1 MAEPAPKP
9 RATDRCG
16 TGWHGGDI
24 QAKLW
29 SMALFLRFRPLALP
43 LFLVAAALP
52 ALGQSSA
59 PAPTAAPAPVAVDKT
74 PWLYKGSDIEHDPE
88 WRFGTLPNG
97 LRYAVRKNG
106 VPPGQVSVRLHMAVG
121 SLMEEESEKGFAH
134 LLEHLSFR
142 GSSKVPDG
150 ESKRV
155 WQRLGVT
162 FGSDS
167 NASTTPVSTTYKLDL
182 PNATEASLDQSMMI
196 LADMMAAPN
205 ITPQMLTLERPVVLA
220 EQRESL
226 GPGERFQD
234 LRRRLLFAGQRFADR
249 PVIGTVETLTGA
261 TADSVRAFHQRWY
274 RPERATLVIV
284 GDLDPALFEAQ
295 IAKHFAGWKG
305 TGPNPATPDF
315 GKPSADHP
323 KSAALVEPS
332 LPPVVS
338 LAVLR
343 PWTVFEDT
351 VKFNQE
357 RWVDIVAVLT
367 LNRRLERRARSGSSY
382 IGAGAELSDE
392 VRSLNATVIDVVPV
406 GEDWETALKE
416 VRAVVADALATAPTQ
431 AEIDR
436 EVAQIASSMRNGVDT
451 AQVTAGSV
459 RADTLIAAVD
469 INEVTTSERASLGI
483 FQGAIDQKMFT
494 PERVL
499 AATRRVLQGVATRAV
514 ITTRTPDANVQAKLA
529 AALEADVSGLA
540 GTRAALRNVS
550 FASLPKLGTPG
561 KVAMRAVA
569 VPDPKVE
576 QVRYSNG
583 VTGLFFQNPGEVG
596 RIFVSVRFGR
606 GMQALPSNRTTP
618 AWAANFALLEG
629 GIGKLGQ
636 EEIDQITGG
645 RRIAMDFGIGDDAFV
660 ITGQTSPADLADQLK
675 LIATKL
681 EVPGWDPKPIA
692 RARAI
697 AISSYAARNAS
708 PDAVIGNMLEHMLHA
723 GDPRW
728 GMPELAQIEKL
739 NAKDFRAFWEPLL
752 ASGPIEVRVFG
763 DIDVEKAIEA
773 VRQSF
778 GAMKPRR
785 ASAIV
790 SAAVRF
796 PAHVESPVVLRHTG
810 EPDQAAA
817 VIAWQAGGGAANI
830 TDGRKLEILAAVMRD
845 RILDRIRSTE
855 GVSYS
860 PTVISQWPVGQPGG
874 GRVIALTMLPPDK
887 TDLFL
892 QVAREIAADLI
903 AKPIELDELRRAL
916 VPTAQLV
923 SRRSSG
929 SPFWMQQTEG
939 GTLDPRR
946 LAAVQTLG
954 PDYGRTGPD
963 ELQALAIKYL
973 AREKDWAMVVLP
985 EEKAAAPAAAAASR

>member
-1 MAEPAPKP
+1 
-9 RATDRCG
+9 
-16 TGWHGGDI
+16 
-24 QAKLW
+24 
-29 SMALFLRFRPLALP
+29 MALFLRLRPLALP
-43 LFLVAAALP
+43 LLLAAAALP

-59 PAPTAAPAPVAVDKT
+59 PQTPATTPPVQVDRT
-74 PWLYKGSDIEHDPE
+74 PWLYKGSDITHDPE

-121 SLMEEESEKGFAH
+121 SLMEQDSEKGFAH

-205 ITPQMLTLERPVVLA
+205 ITTQSLTLERPVVLA

-226 GPGERFQD
+226 GPRDRFQD
-234 LRRRLLFAGQRFADR
+234 IRRRLLFAGQRFADR
-249 PVIGTVETLTGA
+249 PVIGTVETLTGS
-261 TADSVRAFHQRWY
+261 TAESVRAFHQRWY
-274 RPERATLVIV
+274 RPERTTLVIV

-295 IAKHFAGWKG
+295 IVKHFAGWKG
-305 TGPNPATPDF
+305 VGPNPVTPDF

-323 KSAALVEPS
+323 TSAALVEPT
-332 LPPVVS
+332 LPPIVTWSVV
-338 LAVLR
+338 R

-357 RWVDIVAVLT
+357 RWVDLIAIRII
-367 LNRRLERRARSGSSY
+367 NRRLERRARSGSSY

-392 VRSLNATVIDVVPV
+392 IRSMNVTSIEVLPIGD
-406 GEDWETALKE
+406 DWETALKE
-416 VRAVVADALATAPTQ
+416 VRGVVADALTTAPTQ

-436 EVAQIASSMRNGVDT
+436 EVNEIASELRNAVDT
-451 AQVTAGSV
+451 ARVTAGSQ
-459 RADTLIAAVD
+459 RADILVAAVD
-469 INEVTTSERASLGI
+469 INEVTTSEQASLGI

-499 AATRRVLQGVATRAV
+499 ASTRRVLQGVATRALV
-514 ITTRTPDANVQAKLA
+514 NTRTPDANIQAKLA
-529 AALEADVSGLA
+529 AALTADVSGLA

-561 KVAMRAVA
+561 KVAMRSVAVA
-569 VPDPKVE
+569 DPKIE
-576 QVRYSNG
+576 QVRYANG

-596 RIFVSVRFGR
+596 RIYVSVRFGR
-606 GMQALPSNRTTP
+606 GMQALPSDRSTP
-618 AWAANFALLEG
+618 AWAANLALLES

-636 EEIDQITGG
+636 EELDQLTGD
-645 RRIAMDFGIGDDAFV
+645 RRITMDFGVGDDAFV
-660 ITGQTSPADLADQLK
+660 IAGQTSPADLVDQLR
-675 LIATKL
+675 LIAAKL
-681 EVPGWDPKPIA
+681 ETPGWDAKPIA
-692 RARAI
+692 RARALAI
-697 AISSYAARNAS
+697 AGYAARNAS
-708 PDAVIGNMLEHMLHA
+708 PDAVIGNSLEKLLRA
-723 GDPRW
+723 DDPRW
-728 GMPELAQIEKL
+728 GMPDMAEIEKL

-752 ASGPIEVRVFG
+752 ASGPIEVQVFG
-763 DIDVEKAIEA
+763 DIDVDKAIEA
-773 VRQSF
+773 VRTTF

-785 ASAIV
+785 ASRIL
-790 SAAVRF
+790 SAGVRF

-830 TDGRKLEILAAVMRD
+830 SEGRKLEILAAVMRD

-860 PTVISQWPVGQPGG
+860 PTVLSQWPVGQPGG
-874 GRVIALTMLPPDK
+874 GRVIALTLLPPDK

-892 QVAREIAADLI
+892 KVAREIAADLVE
-903 AKPIELDELRRAL
+903 KPIELDELRRAL
-916 VPTAQLV
+916 VPTAQMIA
-923 SRRSSG
+923 RRSSG
-929 SPFWMQQTEG
+929 NPFWMQQTEG
-939 GTLDPRR
+939 GTTDPRR
-946 LAAVQTLG
+946 LAAVNTLG
-954 PDYGRTGPD
+954 PDYGRTGPE

-973 AREKDWAMVVLP
+973 ARDKDWSMVVLP
-985 EEKAAAPAAAAASR
+985 EAKAATPAAGGR

>member
-1 MAEPAPKP
+1 
-9 RATDRCG
+9 
-16 TGWHGGDI
+16 
-24 QAKLW
+24 
-29 SMALFLRFRPLALP
+29 MALFLRLRPLALP
-43 LFLVAAALP
+43 LLLAAAALP

-59 PAPTAAPAPVAVDKT
+59 PQTPATTPPVQVDRT
-74 PWLYKGSDIEHDPE
+74 PWLYKGSDITHDPE

-121 SLMEEESEKGFAH
+121 SLMEQDSEKGFAH

-205 ITPQMLTLERPVVLA
+205 ITTQSLTLERPVVLA

-226 GPGERFQD
+226 GPRDRFQD
-234 LRRRLLFAGQRFADR
+234 VRRRLLFAGQRFADR
-249 PVIGTVETLTGA
+249 PVIGTVETLTGS
-261 TADSVRAFHQRWY
+261 TAESVRAFHQRWY
-274 RPERATLVIV
+274 RPERTTLVIV

-295 IAKHFAGWKG
+295 IVKHFAGWKG
-305 TGPNPATPDF
+305 VGPNPVTPDF

-323 KSAALVEPS
+323 TSAALVEPT
-332 LPPVVS
+332 LPPIVTWSVV
-338 LAVLR
+338 R

-357 RWVDIVAVLT
+357 RWVDLIAIRII
-367 LNRRLERRARSGSSY
+367 NRRLERRARSGSSY

-392 VRSLNATVIDVVPV
+392 IRSMNVTSIEVLPIGD
-406 GEDWETALKE
+406 DWETALKE
-416 VRAVVADALATAPTQ
+416 VRGVVADALTTAPTQ

-436 EVAQIASSMRNGVDT
+436 EVNEIASELRNAVDT
-451 AQVTAGSV
+451 ARVTAGSQ
-459 RADTLIAAVD
+459 RADILVAAVD
-469 INEVTTSERASLGI
+469 INEVTTSEQASLGI

-499 AATRRVLQGVATRAV
+499 ASTRRVLQGVATRALV
-514 ITTRTPDANVQAKLA
+514 NTRTPDANIQAKLA
-529 AALEADVSGLA
+529 AALTADVSGLA

-561 KVAMRAVA
+561 KVAMRSVAVA
-569 VPDPKVE
+569 DPKIE

-596 RIFVSVRFGR
+596 RIYVSVRFGR
-606 GMQALPSNRTTP
+606 GMQALPSDRSTP
-618 AWAANFALLEG
+618 AWAANLALLES

-636 EEIDQITGG
+636 EELDQLTGD
-645 RRIAMDFGIGDDAFV
+645 RRITMDFGVGDDAFV
-660 ITGQTSPADLADQLK
+660 IAGQTSPADLVDQLR
-675 LIATKL
+675 LIAAKL
-681 EVPGWDPKPIA
+681 ETPGWDAKPIA
-692 RARAI
+692 RARALAI
-697 AISSYAARNAS
+697 AGYAARNAS
-708 PDAVIGNMLEHMLHA
+708 PDAVIGNSLEKLLRA
-723 GDPRW
+723 DDPRW
-728 GMPELAQIEKL
+728 GMPDMAEIEKL

-752 ASGPIEVRVFG
+752 ASGPIEVQVFG
-763 DIDVEKAIEA
+763 DIDVDKAIEA
-773 VRQSF
+773 VRTTF

-785 ASAIV
+785 ASRIL
-790 SAAVRF
+790 SAGVRF

-830 TDGRKLEILAAVMRD
+830 SEGRKLEILAAVMRD

-860 PTVISQWPVGQPGG
+860 PTVLSQWPVGQPGG
-874 GRVIALTMLPPDK
+874 GRVIALTLLPPDK

-892 QVAREIAADLI
+892 KVAREIAADLVE
-903 AKPIELDELRRAL
+903 KPIELDELRRAL
-916 VPTAQLV
+916 VPTAQMIA
-923 SRRSSG
+923 RRSSG
-929 SPFWMQQTEG
+929 NPFWMQQTEG
-939 GTLDPRR
+939 GTTDPRR
-946 LAAVQTLG
+946 LAAVNTLG
-954 PDYGRTGPD
+954 PDYGRTGPE

-973 AREKDWAMVVLP
+973 ARDKDWSMVVLP
-985 EEKAAAPAAAAASR
+985 EAKPATPAAGGR

>member
-1 MAEPAPKP
+1 
-9 RATDRCG
+9 
-16 TGWHGGDI
+16 
-24 QAKLW
+24 
-29 SMALFLRFRPLALP
+29 MALFLRLRPLALP
-43 LFLVAAALP
+43 LLLAAAALP

-59 PAPTAAPAPVAVDKT
+59 PQTPATAPPAQVDRT
-74 PWLYKGSDIEHDPE
+74 PWLYKGSDITHDPE

-121 SLMEEESEKGFAH
+121 SLMEQESEKGFAH

-167 NASTTPVSTTYKLDL
+167 NAATTPVSTTYKLDL

-205 ITPQMLTLERPVVLA
+205 ITTQSLTLERPVVLA

-226 GPGERFQD
+226 GPRDRFQD
-234 LRRRLLFAGQRFADR
+234 VRRRLLFAGQRFADR
-249 PVIGTVETLTGA
+249 PVIGTVETLTGS

-274 RPERATLVIV
+274 RPDRTTLVIV

-295 IAKHFAGWKG
+295 IVKHFAGWKG
-305 TGPNPATPDF
+305 VGPSPVTPDF

-323 KSAALVEPS
+323 TSAVLVEPT
-332 LPPVVS
+332 LPPIVTWSVV
-338 LAVLR
+338 R

-357 RWVDIVAVLT
+357 RWVDLIAIRII
-367 LNRRLERRARSGSSY
+367 NRRLERRARSGSSY

-392 VRSLNATVIDVVPV
+392 LRSMNVTSIEVLPV
-406 GEDWETALKE
+406 GDDWETALKE
-416 VRAVVADALATAPTQ
+416 VRGVVADALTTAPTQ

-436 EVAQIASSMRNGVDT
+436 EVNEIASELRNAVDT
-451 AQVTAGSV
+451 ARVTAGAQ
-459 RADTLIAAVD
+459 RADILIAAID
-469 INEVTTSERASLGI
+469 INEVTTSEQASLGI

-494 PERVL
+494 PQRVL
-499 AATRRVLQGVATRAV
+499 ASTQRILQGVATRALV
-514 ITTRTPDANVQAKLA
+514 NTRTPDANIQTKLA
-529 AALEADVSGLA
+529 AALTADVSGLA

-550 FASLPKLGTPG
+550 FASLPRLGTPG
-561 KVAMRAVA
+561 KVALRSVAVA
-569 VPDPKVE
+569 DPKIE

-596 RIFVSVRFGR
+596 RIYVSVRFGR
-606 GMQALPSNRTTP
+606 GMQALPSDRSTP
-618 AWAANFALLEG
+618 AWAANLALLES

-636 EEIDQITGG
+636 EELDQLTGD
-645 RRIAMDFGIGDDAFV
+645 RRISMQFGVGDDAFV
-660 ITGQTSPADLADQLK
+660 IAGQTSPADLADQLR
-675 LIATKL
+675 LIAAKL
-681 EVPGWDPKPIA
+681 ETPGWDAKPIA
-692 RARAI
+692 RARALAI
-697 AISSYAARNAS
+697 AGYAARIAS
-708 PDAVIGNMLEHMLHA
+708 PDAVIGNSLEKLLRA
-723 GDPRW
+723 DDPRW
-728 GMPELAQIEKL
+728 GMPDMAEIEKL

-752 ASGPIEVRVFG
+752 ASGPIEVQVFG
-763 DIDVEKAIEA
+763 DIDVDKAIEA
-773 VRQSF
+773 VRTTF

-785 ASAIV
+785 ASRIL
-790 SAAVRF
+790 SAGVRF

-830 TDGRKLEILAAVMRD
+830 SEGRKLEILAAVMRD

-860 PTVISQWPVGQPGG
+860 PTVLSQWPVGQPGG
-874 GRVIALTMLPPDK
+874 GRVIALTLLPPDK

-892 QVAREIAADLI
+892 KVAREIADDLI

-916 VPTAQLV
+916 VPTAQMV
-923 SRRSSG
+923 ARRSSG
-929 SPFWMQQTEG
+929 NPFWMQQTEG
-939 GTLDPRR
+939 GTFDPRR
-946 LAAVQTLG
+946 LAAVNTLG
-954 PDYGRTGPD
+954 PDYGRTGPE

-973 AREKDWAMVVLP
+973 ARDKDWSMVVLP
-985 EEKAAAPAAAAASR
+985 EAKAAAPAVGAR

>member
-1 MAEPAPKP
+1 
-9 RATDRCG
+9 
-16 TGWHGGDI
+16 
-24 QAKLW
+24 
-29 SMALFLRFRPLALP
+29 MALFLRLRPLALP
-43 LFLVAAALP
+43 LLLAAAALP

-59 PAPTAAPAPVAVDKT
+59 PQTPATTPPVQVDRT
-74 PWLYKGSDIEHDPE
+74 PWLYKGSDITHDPE

-121 SLMEEESEKGFAH
+121 SLMEQDSEKGFAH

-205 ITPQMLTLERPVVLA
+205 ITTQSLTLERPVVLA

-226 GPGERFQD
+226 GPRDRFQD
-234 LRRRLLFAGQRFADR
+234 VRRRLLFAGQRFADR
-249 PVIGTVETLTGA
+249 PVIGTVETLTGS
-261 TADSVRAFHQRWY
+261 TAESVRAFHQRWY
-274 RPERATLVIV
+274 RPERTTLVIV

-295 IAKHFAGWKG
+295 IVKHFAGWKG
-305 TGPNPATPDF
+305 VGPNPVTPDF

-323 KSAALVEPS
+323 TSAALVEPT
-332 LPPVVS
+332 LPPIVTWSVV
-338 LAVLR
+338 R

-357 RWVDIVAVLT
+357 RWVDLIAIRII
-367 LNRRLERRARSGSSY
+367 NRRLERRARSGSSY

-392 VRSLNATVIDVVPV
+392 IRSMNVTSIEVLPIGD
-406 GEDWETALKE
+406 DWETALKE
-416 VRAVVADALATAPTQ
+416 VRGVVADALTTAPTQ

-436 EVAQIASSMRNGVDT
+436 EVNEIASELRNAVDT
-451 AQVTAGSV
+451 ARVTAGSQ
-459 RADTLIAAVD
+459 RADILVAAVD
-469 INEVTTSERASLGI
+469 INEVTTSEQASLGI

-499 AATRRVLQGVATRAV
+499 ASTKRVLQGVATRALV
-514 ITTRTPDANVQAKLA
+514 NTRTPDSNIQTKLA
-529 AALEADVSGLA
+529 AALTADVSGLA

-561 KVAMRAVA
+561 KVAMRSVAVA
-569 VPDPKVE
+569 DPKIE

-596 RIFVSVRFGR
+596 RIYVSVRFGR
-606 GMQALPSNRTTP
+606 GMQALPSDRSTP
-618 AWAANFALLEG
+618 AWAANLALLES

-636 EEIDQITGG
+636 EELDQLTGD
-645 RRIAMDFGIGDDAFV
+645 RRISMDFGVGDDAFV
-660 ITGQTSPADLADQLK
+660 IAGQTSPADLVDQLR
-675 LIATKL
+675 LIAAKL
-681 EVPGWDPKPIA
+681 ETPGWDAKPIA
-692 RARAI
+692 RARALAI
-697 AISSYAARNAS
+697 AGYAARNAS
-708 PDAVIGNMLEHMLHA
+708 PDAVIGNSLEKLLRA
-723 GDPRW
+723 DDPRW
-728 GMPELAQIEKL
+728 GMPDMAEIEKL

-752 ASGPIEVRVFG
+752 ASGPIEVQVFG
-763 DIDVEKAIEA
+763 DIDVDKAIEA
-773 VRQSF
+773 VRTTF

-785 ASAIV
+785 ASRIL
-790 SAAVRF
+790 SAGVRF

-830 TDGRKLEILAAVMRD
+830 SEGRKLEILAAVMRD

-860 PTVISQWPVGQPGG
+860 PTVLSQWPVGQPGG
-874 GRVIALTMLPPDK
+874 GRVIALTLLPPDK

-892 QVAREIAADLI
+892 KVAREIAADLVE
-903 AKPIELDELRRAL
+903 KPIELDELRRAL
-916 VPTAQLV
+916 VPTAQMIA
-923 SRRSSG
+923 RRSSG
-929 SPFWMQQTEG
+929 NPFWMQQTEG
-939 GTLDPRR
+939 GTTDPRR
-946 LAAVQTLG
+946 LAAVNTLG
-954 PDYGRTGPD
+954 PDYGRTGPE

-973 AREKDWAMVVLP
+973 ARDKDWSMVVLP
-985 EEKAAAPAAAAASR
+985 EAKPATPAAGGR

>member
-1 MAEPAPKP
+1 
-9 RATDRCG
+9 
-16 TGWHGGDI
+16 
-24 QAKLW
+24 
-29 SMALFLRFRPLALP
+29 MALFPRFRPLALP
-43 LFLVAAALP
+43 FLLVAVALP
-52 ALGQSSA
+52 ALGQSTA
-59 PAPTAAPAPVAVDKT
+59 PAPQTAPAPVAVDKT
-74 PWLYKGSDIEHDPE
+74 AWLYKGSDIAHDPE

-106 VPPGQVSVRLHMAVG
+106 VPPGQVAVRLHVAVG

-167 NASTTPVSTTYKLDL
+167 NASTTPISTTYKLDL
-182 PNATEASLDQSMMI
+182 PNANESSLDQSMMI

-205 ITPQMLTLERPVVLA
+205 ITTQSLTLERPVVLA
-220 EQRESL
+220 EQREAL
-226 GPGERFQD
+226 GPEERFD
-234 LRRRLLFAGQRFADR
+234 DVRRRLFFAGQRFADR
-249 PVIGTVETLTGA
+249 PVIGTVQTLTGA

-274 RPERATLVIV
+274 RPERTTLVIV
-284 GDLDPALFEAQ
+284 GDLDPDLFEAQ
-295 IAKHFAGWKG
+295 IAKHFAAWKG
-305 TGPNPATPDF
+305 TGPSPVTPEF
-315 GKPSADHP
+315 GKPSDSHP
-323 KSAALVEPS
+323 KSAALVEPT
-332 LPPVVS
+332 LPPVVL
-338 LAVLR
+338 LATLR

-357 RWVDIVAVLT
+357 RWVDFVAVRII
-367 LNRRLERRARSGSSY
+367 NRRLERRARAGSSY
-382 IGAGAELSDE
+382 LTASADLSDA
-392 VRSLNATVIDVVPV
+392 VRSANITTIQVIPI

-416 VRAVVADALATAPTQ
+416 VRGVVADALATAPTQ

-436 EVAQIASSMRNGVDT
+436 EVNEIASEMRNAIDT
-451 AQVTAGSV
+451 ARVAAGSQ

-469 INEVTTSERASLGI
+469 INEVTTSEQASLGI

-499 AATRRVLQGVATRAV
+499 ASTQRVLQGVGTRA
-514 ITTRTPDANVQAKLA
+514 IINTRTADANIQTKLA

-540 GTRAALRNVS
+540 GARATLRNVS
-550 FASLPKLGTPG
+550 FASLPPLGSPG
-561 KVAMRAVA
+561 KVMARSVA
-569 VPDPKVE
+569 VPDPRID

-596 RIFVSVRFGR
+596 RIYVSVRFGR
-606 GMQALPSNRTTP
+606 GMQALPSRRQTP
-618 AWAANFALLEG
+618 AWAANLALLEG

-636 EEIDQITGG
+636 EEIDQITGD
-645 RRIAMDFGIGDDAFV
+645 RRITMQFGVGDDAFV
-660 ITGQTSPADLADQLK
+660 IAGQTSPADLADQLR

-692 RARAI
+692 RARAL
-697 AISSYAARNAS
+697 AVAGYAARNAS
-708 PDAVIGNMLEHMLHA
+708 PDAVLGNSLEKLLHA

-728 GMPELAQIEKL
+728 GMPELADIQKL

-752 ASGPIEVRVFG
+752 ASGPIEVQVFG

-773 VRQSF
+773 VRTSF

-785 ASAIV
+785 AARIV
-790 SAAVRF
+790 SAAVQF
-796 PAHVESPVVLRHTG
+796 PAHVDSPVVLRHTG

-817 VIAWQAGGGAANI
+817 VIAWQAGGGAVNI
-830 TDGRKLEILAAVMRD
+830 TEGRKLEILAAVMRD

-874 GRVIALTMLPPDK
+874 GRVIALTLLPPDK

-892 QVAREIAADLI
+892 TVAREIAADLI

-916 VPTAQLV
+916 VPTVQLI

-929 SPFWMQQTEG
+929 NPFWMQQTEG
-939 GTLDPRR
+939 GTNDPRR
-946 LAAVQTLG
+946 LAAVNTLG
-954 PDYGRTGPD
+954 QDYGRTGPE

-973 AREKDWAMVVLP
+973 SPEKDWSMVVLP
-985 EEKAAAPAAAAASR
+985 ESKAATPAAGAR

>member
-1 MAEPAPKP
+1 
-9 RATDRCG
+9 
-16 TGWHGGDI
+16 
-24 QAKLW
+24 
-29 SMALFLRFRPLALP
+29 MALFSRFRPLALP
-43 LFLVAAALP
+43 FLLVAAALP

-59 PAPTAAPAPVAVDKT
+59 PTPQTAPAPVAVDKT
-74 PWLYKGSDIEHDPE
+74 PWLYKGSDIAHDPE

-106 VPPGQVSVRLHMAVG
+106 VPPGQVAVRLHIAVG

-182 PNATEASLDQSMMI
+182 PNATESSLDQSMMI

-220 EQRESL
+220 EQREAL
-226 GPGERFQD
+226 GPEERFDD
-234 LRRRLLFAGQRFADR
+234 LRRRLYFAGQRFADR
-249 PVIGTVETLTGA
+249 PVIGTVATLTGA

-274 RPERATLVIV
+274 RPERTTLVIV

-305 TGPNPATPDF
+305 VGPNPANPDF

-323 KSAALVEPS
+323 KSAALVEPT
-332 LPPVVS
+332 LPPVVG

-357 RWVDIVAVLT
+357 RMVDIVAIRII
-367 LNRRLERRARSGSSY
+367 NRRLERRARSGSSY
-382 IGAGAELSDE
+382 LGAGADLSDAL
-392 VRSLNATVIDVVPV
+392 RSANITAIQIVPI
-406 GEDWETALKE
+406 GEDWETAVKE
-416 VRAVVADALATAPTQ
+416 VRGVIADAIATAPTQ

-436 EVAQIASSMRNGVDT
+436 EVAEIVSDLRNSIDT
-451 AQVTAGSV
+451 ARVTAGSQ
-459 RADTLIAAVD
+459 RADTLISAID
-469 INEVTTSERASLGI
+469 INEVVTSEQASFGI
-483 FQGAIDQKMFT
+483 LQGAIDQKMFT
-494 PERVL
+494 PDRVL
-499 AATRRVLQGVATRAV
+499 ASTRRVLQGVATRAI
-514 ITTRTPDANVQAKLA
+514 ITTRTPDANVQTKLA

-540 GTRAALRNVS
+540 GARAALRNVS

-561 KVAMRAVA
+561 KVAMRSVA
-569 VPDPKVE
+569 VPDPKIE

-596 RIFVSVRFGR
+596 RIYVSVRFGR
-606 GMQALPSNRTTP
+606 GMQALPANRQTP
-618 AWAANFALLEG
+618 AWAANLALLEG

-636 EEIDQITGG
+636 EEIDQITGN
-645 RRIAMDFGIGDDAFV
+645 RRISMQFGVGDDAFV
-660 ITGQTSPADLADQLK
+660 IAGQTSPADLADQLR

-692 RARAI
+692 RARAVAI
-697 AISSYAARNAS
+697 ASHASQRAS
-708 PDAVIGNMLEHMLHA
+708 PDAVIGNSLEKLLHA

-728 GMPELAQIEKL
+728 GTPELPDIEKL

-752 ASGPIEVRVFG
+752 ASGPIEVQVFG
-763 DIDVEKAIEA
+763 DIDVDKAIEA

-830 TDGRKLEILAAVMRD
+830 SEGRKLEILAAVMRD

-874 GRVIALTMLPPDK
+874 GRVIALTLLPPDK

-892 QVAREIAADLI
+892 NVAREIAADLI

-916 VPTAQLV
+916 VPTAQLI

-929 SPFWMQQTEG
+929 NPFWMQQTEG
-939 GTLDPRR
+939 GTFDPRR
-946 LAAVQTLG
+946 LAAVNTLG
-954 PDYGRTGPD
+954 SDYGRTGPE

-985 EEKAAAPAAAAASR
+985 EGWEAAAPVAGGR

>member
-1 MAEPAPKP
+1 
-9 RATDRCG
+9 
-16 TGWHGGDI
+16 
-24 QAKLW
+24 
-29 SMALFLRFRPLALP
+29 MALFSRVRPLALP
-43 LFLVAAALP
+43 LLLIAAALP

-59 PAPTAAPAPVAVDKT
+59 PAARTTPAPAPVTVDKT
-74 PWLYKGSDIEHDPE
+74 PWLYKGSDIVHDPE

-106 VPPGQVSVRLHMAVG
+106 VPPGQVAVRLHIAVG
-121 SLMEEESEKGFAH
+121 SLMEQDSEKGFAH

-142 GSSKVPDG
+142 GSSKIPDG

-167 NASTTPVSTTYKLDL
+167 NASTTPVSTTYQLDL
-182 PNATEASLDQSMMI
+182 PNANEASLDQSMMI

-205 ITPQMLTLERPVVLA
+205 ITTESLTLERPVVLA

-226 GPGERFQD
+226 GPAERFED

-261 TADSVRAFHQRWY
+261 TAETVRAFHQRWY

-295 IAKHFAGWKG
+295 IAKHFAAWKG
-305 TGPNPATPDF
+305 IGPNPATPDF
-315 GKPSADHP
+315 GTPSDAHP
-323 KSAALVEPS
+323 KSAASVEPT
-332 LPPVVS
+332 LPPVVM
-338 LAVLR
+338 LATLR

-357 RWVDIVAVLT
+357 RWVDLVAVRII
-367 LNRRLERRARSGSSY
+367 NRRLERRARAGSSY
-382 IGAGAELSDE
+382 LQAGADLSDAF
-392 VRSLNATVIDVVPV
+392 RSANITSIQVIPI

-436 EVAQIASSMRNGVDT
+436 EVNEIASKMRNEIET
-451 AQVTAGSV
+451 ARVTAGSI

-469 INEVTTSERASLGI
+469 INEVTTSEEASLGI

-494 PERVL
+494 PDRVL
-499 AATRRVLQGVATRAV
+499 ASTQRVLQGVATRA
-514 ITTRTPDANVQAKLA
+514 IINTRTADPNIQAKLA
-529 AALEADVSGLA
+529 AALQADVTGLA
-540 GTRAALRNVS
+540 GTRAALGDVS
-550 FASLPKLGTPG
+550 FASLPPLGTPG
-561 KVAMRAVA
+561 TVASRSIAVA
-569 VPDPKVE
+569 DPKIE

-583 VTGLFFQNPGEVG
+583 VTALFYQNPGEVG
-596 RIFVSVRFGR
+596 RAYVSVRFGR
-606 GMQALPSNRTTP
+606 GMQALPSNRQTP
-618 AWAANFALLEG
+618 AWAANLALLES

-636 EEIDQITGG
+636 EEIDQITGD
-645 RRIAMDFGIGDDAFV
+645 RRISMQFGVGDDAFV
-660 ITGQTSPADLADQLK
+660 IAGQTSPADLADQLR

-692 RARAI
+692 RARALAI
-697 AISSYAARNAS
+697 AGNAARRAS
-708 PDAVIGNMLEHMLHA
+708 PDAVIADSLETLLHA

-728 GMPELAQIEKL
+728 RTPELADIQKL

-752 ASGPIEVRVFG
+752 ASGPIEVQVFG

-773 VRQSF
+773 VRNTF

-785 ASAIV
+785 ASRIV

-796 PAHVESPVVLRHTG
+796 PAHVASPVVLRHTG

-830 TDGRKLEILAAVMRD
+830 AEGRKLEVLAAVMRD
-845 RILDRIRSTE
+845 RILDRIRSAE

-874 GRVIALTMLPPDK
+874 GRVIALTLLPPDK

-892 QVAREIAADLI
+892 RVAREIAADLI

-916 VPTAQLV
+916 VPTLEMV

-929 SPFWMQQTEG
+929 NPFWMQQTEG

-946 LAAVQTLG
+946 LAAVDTLG
-954 PDYGRTGPD
+954 PDYGRTGPT
-963 ELQALAIKYL
+963 ELQALAAKYL
-973 AREKDWAMVVLP
+973 APGKDWSMVVLP
-985 EEKAAAPAAAAASR
+985 EAKAAAPAAGGR

>member
-1 MAEPAPKP
+1 
-9 RATDRCG
+9 
-16 TGWHGGDI
+16 
-24 QAKLW
+24 
-29 SMALFLRFRPLALP
+29 MALFSRFRPLALP
-43 LFLVAAALP
+43 FLLVAAVLP
-52 ALGQSSA
+52 ALGQSTA
-59 PAPTAAPAPVAVDKT
+59 PAPQTAPAPVAVDKT
-74 PWLYKGSDIEHDPE
+74 AWLYKGSDIAHDPE

-106 VPPGQVSVRLHMAVG
+106 VPPGQVAVRLHIAVG

-167 NASTTPVSTTYKLDL
+167 NASTTPISTTYKLDL
-182 PNATEASLDQSMMI
+182 PNANESSLDQSMMI

-205 ITPQMLTLERPVVLA
+205 ITTQSLTLERPVVLA
-220 EQRESL
+220 EQREAL
-226 GPGERFQD
+226 GPEERFDD
-234 LRRRLLFAGQRFADR
+234 LRRRLFFAGQRFADR
-249 PVIGTVETLTGA
+249 PVIGTVQTLTGA

-295 IAKHFAGWKG
+295 IAKHFAAWKG
-305 TGPNPATPDF
+305 TGPNPTTPEF
-315 GKPSADHP
+315 GKPSDTHP
-323 KSAALVEPS
+323 KSAALVEPT
-332 LPPVVS
+332 LPPVVL
-338 LAVLR
+338 LATLR

-357 RWVDIVAVLT
+357 RWVDFVAVRII
-367 LNRRLERRARSGSSY
+367 NRRLERRARAGSSY
-382 IGAGAELSDE
+382 LTASADLSDA
-392 VRSLNATVIDVVPV
+392 VRSANITTIQVIPI

-416 VRAVVADALATAPTQ
+416 VRGVVADALATAPTQ

-436 EVAQIASSMRNGVDT
+436 EVNEIASEMRNAIDT
-451 AQVTAGSV
+451 ARVAAGSQ

-469 INEVTTSERASLGI
+469 INEVTTSEQASLGI

-494 PERVL
+494 PDRVL
-499 AATRRVLQGVATRAV
+499 ASTQRVLQGVATRA
-514 ITTRTPDANVQAKLA
+514 IINTRTADANIQTKLA

-540 GTRAALRNVS
+540 GARATLRDVS
-550 FASLPKLGTPG
+550 FASLPPLGSPG
-561 KVAMRAVA
+561 KVMARSVA
-569 VPDPKVE
+569 VPDPRID

-583 VTGLFFQNPGEVG
+583 VTGLFFQNPGEVR
-596 RIFVSVRFGR
+596 RIYVSVRFGR
-606 GMQALPSNRTTP
+606 GMQALPSRRQTP
-618 AWAANFALLEG
+618 AWAANLALLEG

-636 EEIDQITGG
+636 EEIDQITGD
-645 RRIAMDFGIGDDAFV
+645 RRITMQFGVGDDAFV
-660 ITGQTSPADLADQLK
+660 IAGQTSPADLADQLR

-681 EVPGWDPKPIA
+681 EAPGWDPKPIA
-692 RARAI
+692 RARAL
-697 AISSYAARNAS
+697 AVAGYAARNAS
-708 PDAVIGNMLEHMLHA
+708 PDAVLGNSLEKLLHA

-728 GMPELAQIEKL
+728 GMPEMADIQKL

-752 ASGPIEVRVFG
+752 ASGPIEVQVFG
-763 DIDVEKAIEA
+763 DIDVDKAIEA
-773 VRQSF
+773 VRTSF

-785 ASAIV
+785 AARIV
-790 SAAVRF
+790 SAAVQF
-796 PAHVESPVVLRHTG
+796 PAHVDSPVVLRHTG

-817 VIAWQAGGGAANI
+817 VIAWQAGGGAVNI
-830 TDGRKLEILAAVMRD
+830 TEGRKLEILAAVMRD

-874 GRVIALTMLPPDK
+874 GRVIALTLLPPDK

-892 QVAREIAADLI
+892 TVAREIAADLI

-916 VPTAQLV
+916 VPTVQLI

-929 SPFWMQQTEG
+929 NPFWMQQTEG
-939 GTLDPRR
+939 GTNDPRR
-946 LAAVQTLG
+946 LAAVNTLG
-954 PDYGRTGPD
+954 SDYGRTGPE

-973 AREKDWAMVVLP
+973 SREKDWSMVVLP
-985 EEKAAAPAAAAASR
+985 EAKAATPAAGAR

>member
-1 MAEPAPKP
+1 
-9 RATDRCG
+9 
-16 TGWHGGDI
+16 
-24 QAKLW
+24 
-29 SMALFLRFRPLALP
+29 MALFLRLRPLALP
-43 LFLVAAALP
+43 LLLAAAALP

-59 PAPTAAPAPVAVDKT
+59 PQTPATTPPVQVDRT
-74 PWLYKGSDIEHDPE
+74 PWLYKGSDITHDPE

-121 SLMEEESEKGFAH
+121 SLMEQDSEKGFAH

-205 ITPQMLTLERPVVLA
+205 ITPQSLTLERPVVLA

-226 GPGERFQD
+226 GPRDRFQD
-234 LRRRLLFAGQRFADR
+234 VRRRLLFAGQRFADR
-249 PVIGTVETLTGA
+249 PVIGTVETLTGS
-261 TADSVRAFHQRWY
+261 TAESVRAFHQRWY
-274 RPERATLVIV
+274 RPERTTLVIV

-295 IAKHFAGWKG
+295 IVKHFAGWKG
-305 TGPNPATPDF
+305 VGPNPVTPDF

-323 KSAALVEPS
+323 TSAALVEPT
-332 LPPVVS
+332 LPPIVTWSVV
-338 LAVLR
+338 R

-357 RWVDIVAVLT
+357 RWVDLIAIRII
-367 LNRRLERRARSGSSY
+367 NRRLERRARSGSSY

-392 VRSLNATVIDVVPV
+392 IRSMNVTSIEVLPIGD
-406 GEDWETALKE
+406 DWETALKE
-416 VRAVVADALATAPTQ
+416 VRGVVADALTTAPTQ

-436 EVAQIASSMRNGVDT
+436 EVNEIASELRNAVDT
-451 AQVTAGSV
+451 ARVTAGSQ
-459 RADTLIAAVD
+459 RADILVAAVD
-469 INEVTTSERASLGI
+469 INEVTTSEQASLGI

-499 AATRRVLQGVATRAV
+499 ASTRRVLQGVATRALV
-514 ITTRTPDANVQAKLA
+514 NTRTPDSNIQTKLA
-529 AALEADVSGLA
+529 AALTADVSGLA

-561 KVAMRAVA
+561 KVAMRSVAVA
-569 VPDPKVE
+569 DPKIE

-596 RIFVSVRFGR
+596 RIYVSVRFGR
-606 GMQALPSNRTTP
+606 GMQALPSDRSTP
-618 AWAANFALLEG
+618 AWAANLALLES

-636 EEIDQITGG
+636 EELDQLTGD
-645 RRIAMDFGIGDDAFV
+645 RRITMDFGVGDDAFV
-660 ITGQTSPADLADQLK
+660 IAGQTSPADLVDQLR
-675 LIATKL
+675 LIAAKL
-681 EVPGWDPKPIA
+681 ETPGWDAKPIA
-692 RARAI
+692 RARALAI
-697 AISSYAARNAS
+697 AGYAARNAS
-708 PDAVIGNMLEHMLHA
+708 PDAVIGNSLEKLLRA
-723 GDPRW
+723 DDPRW
-728 GMPELAQIEKL
+728 GMPDMAEIEKL
-739 NAKDFRAFWEPLL
+739 NARDFRAFWEPLL
-752 ASGPIEVRVFG
+752 ASGPIEVQVFG
-763 DIDVEKAIEA
+763 DIDVDKAIEA
-773 VRQSF
+773 VRTTF

-785 ASAIV
+785 ASRIL
-790 SAAVRF
+790 SAGVRF

-830 TDGRKLEILAAVMRD
+830 SEGRKLEILAAVIRD

-860 PTVISQWPVGQPGG
+860 PTVLSQWPVGQPGG
-874 GRVIALTMLPPDK
+874 GRVIALTLLPPDK

-892 QVAREIAADLI
+892 KVAREIAADLVE
-903 AKPIELDELRRAL
+903 KPIELDELRRAL
-916 VPTAQLV
+916 VPTAQMIA
-923 SRRSSG
+923 RRSSG
-929 SPFWMQQTEG
+929 NPFWMQQTEG
-939 GTLDPRR
+939 GTTDPRR
-946 LAAVQTLG
+946 LAAVITLG
-954 PDYGRTGPD
+954 PDYGRTGPE

-973 AREKDWAMVVLP
+973 ARDKDWSMVVLP
-985 EEKAAAPAAAAASR
+985 EAKPATPAAGGR

>member
-1 MAEPAPKP
+1 
-9 RATDRCG
+9 
-16 TGWHGGDI
+16 
-24 QAKLW
+24 
-29 SMALFLRFRPLALP
+29 MALFMRLRPLALP
-43 LFLVAAALP
+43 LLLAAAALP

-59 PAPTAAPAPVAVDKT
+59 PQTPATAPPVQVDRT
-74 PWLYKGSDIEHDPE
+74 PWLYRGSDITHDPE

-121 SLMEEESEKGFAH
+121 SLMEQDSEKGFAH

-167 NASTTPVSTTYKLDL
+167 NATTTPVSTTYKLDL

-205 ITPQMLTLERPVVLA
+205 ITPQSLTLERPVVLA

-226 GPGERFQD
+226 GPRDRFQD
-234 LRRRLLFAGQRFADR
+234 VRRRLLFAGQRFADR
-249 PVIGTVETLTGA
+249 PVIGTVETLTGS

-274 RPERATLVIV
+274 RPERTTLVIV
-284 GDLDPALFEAQ
+284 GDLDPALFETQ

-305 TGPNPATPDF
+305 VGPNPVTPDF

-323 KSAALVEPS
+323 TSAALVEPT
-332 LPPVVS
+332 LPPIVSWSVV
-338 LAVLR
+338 R

-351 VKFNQE
+351 VKFNQQ
-357 RWVDIVAVLT
+357 RWVDLIAIRII
-367 LNRRLERRARSGSSY
+367 NRRLERRARSGSSY

-392 VRSLNATVIDVVPV
+392 VRSMNVTSIEVLPIGD
-406 GEDWETALKE
+406 DWETALKE
-416 VRAVVADALATAPTQ
+416 VRGVVADALTTAPTQ
-431 AEIDR
+431 VEIDR
-436 EVAQIASSMRNGVDT
+436 EVNEIASELRNAVDT
-451 AQVTAGSV
+451 ARVTAGSQ
-459 RADTLIAAVD
+459 RADTLVAAID
-469 INEVTTSERASLGI
+469 INEVTTSEQASLGI

-499 AATRRVLQGVATRAV
+499 ASTQRVLQGVATRALV
-514 ITTRTPDANVQAKLA
+514 NTRTPDANIQTKLA
-529 AALEADVSGLA
+529 AALTADVSGLA

-561 KVAMRAVA
+561 KVAMRSVAVA
-569 VPDPKVE
+569 DPKIE

-583 VTGLFFQNPGEVG
+583 VTGLFFQNPGDVG
-596 RIFVSVRFGR
+596 RIYVSVRFGR
-606 GMQALPSNRTTP
+606 GMQALPSSRQTP
-618 AWAANFALLEG
+618 AWAANLALLES
-629 GIGKLGQ
+629 GIGRLGQ
-636 EEIDQITGG
+636 EELDQLTGD
-645 RRIAMDFGIGDDAFV
+645 RRITMDFGIGDDAFV
-660 ITGQTSPADLADQLK
+660 IAGQTSPADLTDQLR

-692 RARAI
+692 RARALAI
-697 AISSYAARNAS
+697 AGNAARRAS
-708 PDAVIGNMLEHMLHA
+708 PDAVIADSLEMLLHA

-728 GMPELAQIEKL
+728 QTPELPDIEKL
-739 NAKDFRAFWEPLL
+739 NARDFRALWEPLL
-752 ASGPIEVRVFG
+752 ASGPIEVQVFG
-763 DIDVEKAIEA
+763 DIDVDKAIEA
-773 VRQSF
+773 VRATF

-785 ASAIV
+785 ASRIL
-790 SAAVRF
+790 SAGLRF

-830 TDGRKLEILAAVMRD
+830 SEGRKLEILAAVMRD

-874 GRVIALTMLPPDK
+874 GRVIALTLLPPDK

-892 QVAREIAADLI
+892 KVAREIAADLI
-903 AKPIELDELRRAL
+903 EKPIELDELRRAL
-916 VPTAQLV
+916 VPVAQMV
-923 SRRSSG
+923 ARRSSG
-929 SPFWMQQTEG
+929 NPFWMQQTEG
-939 GTLDPRR
+939 GTTDPRR
-946 LAAVQTLG
+946 LAAVKTLDI
-954 PDYGRTGPD
+954 DYGRTGPE

-973 AREKDWAMVVLP
+973 AREKDWSMVVLP
-985 EEKAAAPAAAAASR
+985 EAKTATPAAGAR

>member
-1 MAEPAPKP
+1 
-9 RATDRCG
+9 
-16 TGWHGGDI
+16 
-24 QAKLW
+24 
-29 SMALFLRFRPLALP
+29 MALFLRLRPLALP
-43 LFLVAAALP
+43 LLLAAAALP

-59 PAPTAAPAPVAVDKT
+59 PQTPATTPPVQVDRT
-74 PWLYKGSDIEHDPE
+74 PWLYKGSDITHDPE

-121 SLMEEESEKGFAH
+121 SLMEQDSEKGFAH

-205 ITPQMLTLERPVVLA
+205 ITTQSLTLERPVVLA

-226 GPGERFQD
+226 GPRDRFQD
-234 LRRRLLFAGQRFADR
+234 VRRRLLFAGQRFADR
-249 PVIGTVETLTGA
+249 PVIGTVETLTGS
-261 TADSVRAFHQRWY
+261 TAESVRAFHQRWY
-274 RPERATLVIV
+274 RPERTTLVIV

-295 IAKHFAGWKG
+295 IVKHFAGWKG
-305 TGPNPATPDF
+305 VGPNPVTPDF

-323 KSAALVEPS
+323 TSAALVEPT
-332 LPPVVS
+332 LPPIVTWSVV
-338 LAVLR
+338 R

-357 RWVDIVAVLT
+357 RWVDLIAIRII
-367 LNRRLERRARSGSSY
+367 NRRLERRARSGSSY

-392 VRSLNATVIDVVPV
+392 IRSMNVTSIEVLPIGD
-406 GEDWETALKE
+406 DWETALKE
-416 VRAVVADALATAPTQ
+416 VRGVVADALTTAPTQ

-436 EVAQIASSMRNGVDT
+436 EVNEIASELRNAVDT
-451 AQVTAGSV
+451 ARVTAGSQ
-459 RADTLIAAVD
+459 RADILVAAVD
-469 INEVTTSERASLGI
+469 INEVTTSEQASLGI

-499 AATRRVLQGVATRAV
+499 ASTRRVLQGVATRALV
-514 ITTRTPDANVQAKLA
+514 NTRTPDANIQAKLA
-529 AALEADVSGLA
+529 AALTADVSGLA

-561 KVAMRAVA
+561 KVAMRSVAVA
-569 VPDPKVE
+569 DPKIE

-596 RIFVSVRFGR
+596 RIYVSVRFGR
-606 GMQALPSNRTTP
+606 GMQALPSDRSTP
-618 AWAANFALLEG
+618 AWAANLALLES

-636 EEIDQITGG
+636 EELDQLTGD
-645 RRIAMDFGIGDDAFV
+645 RRITMAFGVGDDAFV
-660 ITGQTSPADLADQLK
+660 IAGQTSPADLVDQLR
-675 LIATKL
+675 LIAAKL
-681 EVPGWDPKPIA
+681 ETPGWDAKPIA
-692 RARAI
+692 RARALAI
-697 AISSYAARNAS
+697 AGYAARNAS
-708 PDAVIGNMLEHMLHA
+708 PDAVIGNSLEKLLRA
-723 GDPRW
+723 DDPRW
-728 GMPELAQIEKL
+728 GMPDMAEIEKL

-752 ASGPIEVRVFG
+752 ASGPIEVQVFG
-763 DIDVEKAIEA
+763 DIDVDKAIEA
-773 VRQSF
+773 VRTTF

-785 ASAIV
+785 ASRIL
-790 SAAVRF
+790 SAGVRF

-830 TDGRKLEILAAVMRD
+830 SEGRKLEILAAVMRD

-860 PTVISQWPVGQPGG
+860 PTVLSQWPVGQPGG
-874 GRVIALTMLPPDK
+874 GRVIALTLLPPDK

-892 QVAREIAADLI
+892 KVAREIAADLVE
-903 AKPIELDELRRAL
+903 KPIELDELRRAL
-916 VPTAQLV
+916 VPTAQMIA
-923 SRRSSG
+923 RRSSG
-929 SPFWMQQTEG
+929 NPFWMQQTEG
-939 GTLDPRR
+939 GTTDPRR
-946 LAAVQTLG
+946 LAAVNTLG
-954 PDYGRTGPD
+954 PDYGRTGPE

-973 AREKDWAMVVLP
+973 ARDKDWSMVVLP
-985 EEKAAAPAAAAASR
+985 EAKPATPAAGGR

>member
-1 MAEPAPKP
+1 
-9 RATDRCG
+9 
-16 TGWHGGDI
+16 
-24 QAKLW
+24 
-29 SMALFLRFRPLALP
+29 MALFPRFRPLALP
-43 LFLVAAALP
+43 FLLVAAVLP
-52 ALGQSSA
+52 ALGQSTA
-59 PAPTAAPAPVAVDKT
+59 PAQQTAPAPVAVDKT
-74 PWLYKGSDIEHDPE
+74 AWLYKGSDIAHDPE

-106 VPPGQVSVRLHMAVG
+106 VPPGQVAVRLHIAVG

-167 NASTTPVSTTYKLDL
+167 NASTTPISTTYKLDL
-182 PNATEASLDQSMMI
+182 PNANESSLDQSMMI

-205 ITPQMLTLERPVVLA
+205 ITTESLTLERPVVLA
-220 EQRESL
+220 EQREAL
-226 GPGERFQD
+226 GPAERFDEIQ
-234 LRRRLLFAGQRFADR
+234 RRLVFAGQRFADR
-249 PVIGTVETLTGA
+249 PVIGTVQTLTGA

-274 RPERATLVIV
+274 RPERTTLVIV

-295 IAKHFAGWKG
+295 IAKHFAAWKG
-305 TGPNPATPDF
+305 TGPNPTTPDF
-315 GKPSADHP
+315 GKPSDTHP
-323 KSAALVEPS
+323 KSAALVEPT
-332 LPPVVS
+332 LPPVVV
-338 LAVLR
+338 LATLR

-357 RWVDIVAVLT
+357 RWVDLVAVRII
-367 LNRRLERRARSGSSY
+367 NRRLERRARAGSSY
-382 IGAGAELSDE
+382 LTASADLSDA
-392 VRSLNATVIDVVPV
+392 VRSANITTIQVIPI

-416 VRAVVADALATAPTQ
+416 VRGVVADALATAPTQ

-436 EVAQIASSMRNGVDT
+436 EVNEIASEMRNAIDT
-451 AQVTAGSV
+451 ARVAAGSQ

-469 INEVTTSERASLGI
+469 INEVTTSEQASLGI

-499 AATRRVLQGVATRAV
+499 ASTQRVLQGVSTRA
-514 ITTRTPDANVQAKLA
+514 IINTRIADANIQTKLA

-540 GTRAALRNVS
+540 GARATLRNVS
-550 FASLPKLGTPG
+550 FASLPPLGSPG
-561 KVAMRAVA
+561 KVMARSVA
-569 VPDPKVE
+569 VPDPRID

-596 RIFVSVRFGR
+596 RIYVSVRFGR
-606 GMQALPSNRTTP
+606 GMQALPSRRQTP
-618 AWAANFALLEG
+618 AWAANLALLEG

-636 EEIDQITGG
+636 EEIDQITGD
-645 RRIAMDFGIGDDAFV
+645 RRITMQFGVGDDAFV
-660 ITGQTSPADLADQLK
+660 IAGQTSPADLADQLR

-681 EVPGWDPKPIA
+681 EAPGWDPKPIA
-692 RARAI
+692 RARAL
-697 AISSYAARNAS
+697 AVAGYAARNAS
-708 PDAVIGNMLEHMLHA
+708 PDAVLGNSLEKLLHA

-728 GMPELAQIEKL
+728 GMPELADIQKL
-739 NAKDFRAFWEPLL
+739 NPRDFRAFWEPLL
-752 ASGPIEVRVFG
+752 ASGPIEVQVFG
-763 DIDVEKAIEA
+763 DIDVDKAIEA
-773 VRQSF
+773 VRTSF

-785 ASAIV
+785 AARIV
-790 SAAVRF
+790 SAAVQF
-796 PAHVESPVVLRHTG
+796 PAHVDSPVVLRHTG

-817 VIAWQAGGGAANI
+817 VIAWQAGGGAVNI
-830 TDGRKLEILAAVMRD
+830 TEGRKLEILAAVMRD

-874 GRVIALTMLPPDK
+874 GRVIALTLLPPDK

-892 QVAREIAADLI
+892 KVAREIAADLI

-916 VPTAQLV
+916 VPTVQLI

-929 SPFWMQQTEG
+929 NPFWMQQTEG
-939 GTLDPRR
+939 GTNDPRR
-946 LAAVQTLG
+946 LAAVNTLG
-954 PDYGRTGPD
+954 PDYGRTGPE

-973 AREKDWAMVVLP
+973 SPEKDWSMVVLP
-985 EEKAAAPAAAAASR
+985 EAKAATPAAGAR

>member
-1 MAEPAPKP
+1 
-9 RATDRCG
+9 
-16 TGWHGGDI
+16 
-24 QAKLW
+24 
-29 SMALFLRFRPLALP
+29 MALFPRFRPLALP
-43 LFLVAAALP
+43 FLLVAAVLP
-52 ALGQSSA
+52 ALGQSTA
-59 PAPTAAPAPVAVDKT
+59 PAPQTAPAPVAVDKT
-74 PWLYKGSDIEHDPE
+74 AWLYKGSDIAHDPE

-106 VPPGQVSVRLHMAVG
+106 VPPGQVAVRLHIAVG

-167 NASTTPVSTTYKLDL
+167 NASTTPISTTYKLDL
-182 PNATEASLDQSMMI
+182 PNANESSLDQSMMI

-205 ITPQMLTLERPVVLA
+205 ITTESLTLERPVVLA
-220 EQRESL
+220 EQREAL
-226 GPGERFQD
+226 GPAERFDEMQ
-234 LRRRLLFAGQRFADR
+234 RRLIFAGQRFADR
-249 PVIGTVETLTGA
+249 PVIGTVQTLTGA
-261 TADSVRAFHQRWY
+261 TAESVRAFHQRWY
-274 RPERATLVIV
+274 RPERTTLVIV

-305 TGPNPATPDF
+305 TGPNPTTPDF
-315 GKPSADHP
+315 GKPSDTHP
-323 KSAALVEPS
+323 KSAALVEPT
-332 LPPVVS
+332 LPPVVV
-338 LAVLR
+338 LATLR

-357 RWVDIVAVLT
+357 RWVDLVAVRII
-367 LNRRLERRARSGSSY
+367 NRRLERRARAGSSY
-382 IGAGAELSDE
+382 LTASADLSDA
-392 VRSLNATVIDVVPV
+392 VRSANITTIQVIPI

-416 VRAVVADALATAPTQ
+416 VRGVVADALATAPTQ

-436 EVAQIASSMRNGVDT
+436 EVNEIASEMRNAIDT
-451 AQVTAGSV
+451 APVAAGSQ

-469 INEVTTSERASLGI
+469 INEVTTSEQASLGI

-499 AATRRVLQGVATRAV
+499 ASTQRVLQGVSTRA
-514 ITTRTPDANVQAKLA
+514 IINTRTADATIQTKLA

-540 GTRAALRNVS
+540 GARATLGNVS
-550 FASLPKLGTPG
+550 FASLPPLGSPG
-561 KVAMRAVA
+561 KVMARSVA
-569 VPDPKVE
+569 VPDPRID

-596 RIFVSVRFGR
+596 RIYVSVRFGR
-606 GMQALPSNRTTP
+606 GMQALPSRRQTP
-618 AWAANFALLEG
+618 AWAANLALLEG

-636 EEIDQITGG
+636 EEIDQITGD
-645 RRIAMDFGIGDDAFV
+645 RRITMQFGVGDDAFV
-660 ITGQTSPADLADQLK
+660 IAGQTSPADLADQLR

-681 EVPGWDPKPIA
+681 EAPGWDPKPIA
-692 RARAI
+692 RARAL
-697 AISSYAARNAS
+697 AVAGYAARNAS
-708 PDAVIGNMLEHMLHA
+708 PDAVLGNSLEKLLHA

-728 GMPELAQIEKL
+728 GMPDLADIQKL
-739 NAKDFRAFWEPLL
+739 NPRDFRAFWEPLL
-752 ASGPIEVRVFG
+752 ASGPIEVQVFG

-773 VRQSF
+773 VRTSF

-785 ASAIV
+785 AARIV
-790 SAAVRF
+790 SAAVQF
-796 PAHVESPVVLRHTG
+796 PAHVDSPVVLRHTG

-817 VIAWQAGGGAANI
+817 VIAWQAGGGAVNI
-830 TDGRKLEILAAVMRD
+830 TEGRKLEILAAVMRD

-892 QVAREIAADLI
+892 TVAREIAADLI

-916 VPTAQLV
+916 VPTVQLI

-929 SPFWMQQTEG
+929 NPFWMQQTEG
-939 GTLDPRR
+939 GTNDPRR
-946 LAAVQTLG
+946 LAAVNTLG
-954 PDYGRTGPD
+954 PDYGRTGPE

-973 AREKDWAMVVLP
+973 SPEKDWSMVVLP
-985 EEKAAAPAAAAASR
+985 EAKAATPAARAR

>member
-1 MAEPAPKP
+1 
-9 RATDRCG
+9 
-16 TGWHGGDI
+16 
-24 QAKLW
+24 
-29 SMALFLRFRPLALP
+29 MALFPRFRPLALP
-43 LFLVAAALP
+43 FLLVAAVLP
-52 ALGQSSA
+52 ALGQSTA
-59 PAPTAAPAPVAVDKT
+59 PAPQTAPAPVAVDKT
-74 PWLYKGSDIEHDPE
+74 AWLYKGSDIAHDPE

-106 VPPGQVSVRLHMAVG
+106 VPPGQVAVRLHIAVG

-167 NASTTPVSTTYKLDL
+167 NASTTPISTTYKLDL
-182 PNATEASLDQSMMI
+182 PNANESSLDQSMMI

-205 ITPQMLTLERPVVLA
+205 ITTESLTLERPVVLA
-220 EQRESL
+220 EQREAL
-226 GPGERFQD
+226 GPAERFDEIQ
-234 LRRRLLFAGQRFADR
+234 RRLVFAGQRFADR
-249 PVIGTVETLTGA
+249 PVIGTVQTLTGA

-274 RPERATLVIV
+274 RPERTTLVIV

-295 IAKHFAGWKG
+295 IAKHFAAWKG
-305 TGPNPATPDF
+305 TGPNPTTPDF
-315 GKPSADHP
+315 GKPSDTHP
-323 KSAALVEPS
+323 KSAALVEPT
-332 LPPVVS
+332 LPPVVV
-338 LAVLR
+338 LATLR

-357 RWVDIVAVLT
+357 RWVDLVAVRII
-367 LNRRLERRARSGSSY
+367 NRRLERRARAGSSY
-382 IGAGAELSDE
+382 LTASADLSDA
-392 VRSLNATVIDVVPV
+392 VRSANITTIQVIPI

-416 VRAVVADALATAPTQ
+416 VRGVVADALATAPTQ

-436 EVAQIASSMRNGVDT
+436 EVNEIASEMRNAIDT
-451 AQVTAGSV
+451 ARVAAGSQ

-469 INEVTTSERASLGI
+469 INEVTTSEQASLGI

-499 AATRRVLQGVATRAV
+499 ASTQRVLQGVSTRA
-514 ITTRTPDANVQAKLA
+514 IINTRIADANIQTKLA

-540 GTRAALRNVS
+540 GARATLRNVS
-550 FASLPKLGTPG
+550 FASLPPLGSPG
-561 KVAMRAVA
+561 KVMARSVA
-569 VPDPKVE
+569 VPDPRID

-596 RIFVSVRFGR
+596 RIYVSVRFGR
-606 GMQALPSNRTTP
+606 GMQALPSRRQTP
-618 AWAANFALLEG
+618 AWAANLALLEG

-636 EEIDQITGG
+636 EEIDQITGD
-645 RRIAMDFGIGDDAFV
+645 RRITMQFGVGDDAFV
-660 ITGQTSPADLADQLK
+660 IAGQTSPADLADQLR

-681 EVPGWDPKPIA
+681 EAPGWDPKPIA
-692 RARAI
+692 RARAL
-697 AISSYAARNAS
+697 AVAGYAARNAS
-708 PDAVIGNMLEHMLHA
+708 PDAVLGNSLEKLLHA

-728 GMPELAQIEKL
+728 GMPELADIQKL
-739 NAKDFRAFWEPLL
+739 NPRDFRAFWEPLL
-752 ASGPIEVRVFG
+752 ASGPIEVQVFG
-763 DIDVEKAIEA
+763 DIDVDKAIEA
-773 VRQSF
+773 VRTSF

-785 ASAIV
+785 AARIV
-790 SAAVRF
+790 SAAVQF
-796 PAHVESPVVLRHTG
+796 PAHVDSPVVLRHTG

-817 VIAWQAGGGAANI
+817 VIAWQAGGGAVNI
-830 TDGRKLEILAAVMRD
+830 TEGRKLEILAAVMRD

-874 GRVIALTMLPPDK
+874 GRVIALTLLPPDK

-892 QVAREIAADLI
+892 KVAREIAADLI

-916 VPTAQLV
+916 VPTVQLI

-929 SPFWMQQTEG
+929 NPFWMQQTEG
-939 GTLDPRR
+939 GTNDPRR
-946 LAAVQTLG
+946 LAAVNTLG
-954 PDYGRTGPD
+954 PDYGRTGPE

-973 AREKDWAMVVLP
+973 SPEKDWTMVVLP
-985 EEKAAAPAAAAASR
+985 EAKAATPAAGAR

>member
-1 MAEPAPKP
+1 
-9 RATDRCG
+9 
-16 TGWHGGDI
+16 
-24 QAKLW
+24 
-29 SMALFLRFRPLALP
+29 MALFLRLRPLALP
-43 LFLVAAALP
+43 LLLAAAALP

-59 PAPTAAPAPVAVDKT
+59 PQTPANAAPTAAQIDRT
-74 PWLYKGSDIEHDPE
+74 PWLYKGSDITHDPE

-106 VPPGQVSVRLHMAVG
+106 VPPGQVSVRLHVAVG
-121 SLMEEESEKGFAH
+121 SLMEQDSEKGFAH

-167 NASTTPVSTTYKLDL
+167 NAATTPVSTTYKLDL
-182 PNATEASLDQSMMI
+182 PNATESSLDQSMMI

-205 ITPQMLTLERPVVLA
+205 ITNQSLTLERPVVLA
-220 EQRESL
+220 EQREAL
-226 GPGERFQD
+226 GPRERFQD
-234 LRRRLLFAGQRFADR
+234 VRRRLLFAGQRFADR

-261 TADSVRAFHQRWY
+261 TAESVRAFHQRWY
-274 RPERATLVIV
+274 RPDRTTLVIV

-305 TGPNPATPDF
+305 VGPSPVTPDF
-315 GKPSADHP
+315 GEPSAGHP
-323 KSAALVEPS
+323 NSAALVEPT
-332 LPPVVS
+332 LPPIVTW
-338 LAVLR
+338 AVLR

-357 RWVDIVAVLT
+357 RWVDLIAIRII
-367 LNRRLERRARSGSSY
+367 NRRLERRARAGSSY
-382 IGAGAELSDE
+382 IGAGADLSDE
-392 VRSLNATVIDVVPV
+392 LRSMNVTTIEVLPV

-416 VRAVVADALATAPTQ
+416 VRAVVADALKTAPTQ
-431 AEIDR
+431 SEIDR
-436 EVAQIASSMRNGVDT
+436 EVNEIASEMRNAVDT
-451 AQVTAGSV
+451 APVTAGSQ
-459 RADTLIAAVD
+459 RADILVAAVD
-469 INEVTTSERASLGI
+469 INEVTTSEQASLGI

-499 AATRRVLQGVATRAV
+499 AATQRVLQGVATRALV
-514 ITTRTPDANVQAKLA
+514 NTRTPDANIQTKLA
-529 AALEADVSGLA
+529 AALTADVSGLA

-561 KVAMRAVA
+561 KVAMRSVAVA
-569 VPDPKVE
+569 DPKIE

-596 RIFVSVRFGR
+596 RIYVSVRFGR
-606 GMQALPSNRTTP
+606 GMQALPSDRSTP
-618 AWAANFALLEG
+618 AWAANFALLES

-636 EEIDQITGG
+636 EELDQLTGD
-645 RRIAMDFGIGDDAFV
+645 RRISMQFGVGDDAFV
-660 ITGQTSPADLADQLK
+660 IAGQTSPADLADQLR

-681 EVPGWDPKPIA
+681 DAPGWDPKPIA
-692 RARAI
+692 RARAV
-697 AISSYAARNAS
+697 AITSYAARNAS
-708 PDAVIGNMLEHMLHA
+708 PDAVIGNSLEQLLRA
-723 GDPRW
+723 NDPRW
-728 GMPELAQIEKL
+728 GLPDMAEIEKL

-752 ASGPIEVRVFG
+752 ASGPIEVQVFG
-763 DIDVEKAIEA
+763 DIDVDKAIEA
-773 VRQSF
+773 VRTTF

-785 ASAIV
+785 ASRIV
-790 SAAVRF
+790 SASVRF
-796 PAHVESPVVLRHTG
+796 PAHAESPVVLRHTG

-830 TDGRKLEILAAVMRD
+830 SEGRKLEILAAVMRD

-874 GRVIALTMLPPDK
+874 GRVIALTLLPPDK

-892 QVAREIAADLI
+892 KVAREIAADLI

-916 VPTAQLV
+916 VPTAQMI

-929 SPFWMQQTEG
+929 NPFWMQQTEG
-939 GTLDPRR
+939 GTTDPRR
-946 LAAVQTLG
+946 LAAVNTLG
-954 PDYGRTGPD
+954 IDYGRTGPE

-973 AREKDWAMVVLP
+973 ARDKDWSMVVLP
-985 EEKAAAPAAAAASR
+985 EAKVAAAPVAGAR

>member
-1 MAEPAPKP
+1 
-9 RATDRCG
+9 
-16 TGWHGGDI
+16 
-24 QAKLW
+24 
-29 SMALFLRFRPLALP
+29 MALFSRVRPLALP
-43 LFLVAAALP
+43 LLLIAAALP

-59 PAPTAAPAPVAVDKT
+59 PAAQTAAAPVTVDKT
-74 PWLYKGSDIEHDPE
+74 PWLYKGSDIAHDPA

-97 LRYAVRKNG
+97 LRYAVRKND
-106 VPPGQVSVRLHMAVG
+106 VPPGQVAVRLHIAVG
-121 SLMEEESEKGFAH
+121 SLMEQESEKGFAH

-142 GSSKVPDG
+142 GSSKIPDG

-182 PNATEASLDQSMMI
+182 PEATEASLDQSMMI

-205 ITPQMLTLERPVVLA
+205 ITTESLTQERPVVLA
-220 EQRESL
+220 EQREAL
-226 GPGERFQD
+226 GPAERFEEMQ
-234 LRRRLLFAGQRFADR
+234 RRLLFAGQRFADR
-249 PVIGTVETLTGA
+249 PVIGTVQTLTGA
-261 TADSVRAFHQRWY
+261 TAESVRAFHQRWY

-295 IAKHFAGWKG
+295 IAKHFAAWKG
-305 TGPNPATPDF
+305 IGPNPATPDF
-315 GKPSADHP
+315 GTPSDAHP
-323 KSAALVEPS
+323 KSAALVEPA
-332 LPPVVS
+332 LPPVVV
-338 LAVLR
+338 LATLR

-357 RWVDIVAVLT
+357 RWVDFVAVRII
-367 LNRRLERRARSGSSY
+367 NRRLERRARAGSSY
-382 IGAGAELSDE
+382 LQASADLSDA
-392 VRSLNATVIDVVPV
+392 VRSANLTSIQVIPI

-416 VRAVVADALATAPTQ
+416 VRGVVADALATAPTQ

-436 EVAQIASSMRNGVDT
+436 EVNEIASEMRNAIDT
-451 AQVTAGSV
+451 ARVTAGSI

-469 INEVTTSERASLGI
+469 INEVTTSETTSFGI
-483 FQGAIDQKMFT
+483 FQGAIDQQMFT

-499 AATRRVLQGVATRAV
+499 TSTRRVLQGVATRA
-514 ITTRTPDANVQAKLA
+514 IINTRTADANIQAKLA
-529 AALEADVSGLA
+529 AALQADVSGLA
-540 GTRAALRNVS
+540 GSRAALRNVS

-561 KVAMRAVA
+561 TVAARSIAVT
-569 VPDPKVE
+569 DPKIE

-583 VTGLFFQNPGEVG
+583 VTGLFYQNPGEVG
-596 RIFVSVRFGR
+596 RIYVSVRFGR
-606 GMQALPSNRTTP
+606 GMQALPSNRQTP
-618 AWAANFALLEG
+618 AWAANLALLES

-636 EEIDQITGG
+636 EEIDQITGD
-645 RRIAMDFGIGDDAFV
+645 RRISMQFGVGDDAFV
-660 ITGQTSPADLADQLK
+660 IVGQTSPADLADQLR

-692 RARAI
+692 RARALAI
-697 AISSYAARNAS
+697 AGNAARNAS
-708 PDAVIGNMLEHMLHA
+708 PDAVIGNSLEKLLHA

-728 GMPELAQIEKL
+728 GIPELADIEKL
-739 NAKDFRAFWEPLL
+739 TARDFRTFWEPLL
-752 ASGPIEVRVFG
+752 ASGPIEVQVFG
-763 DIDVEKAIEA
+763 DIDVAKAIEA
-773 VRQSF
+773 VRTTF

-785 ASAIV
+785 ASRIV

-817 VIAWQAGGGAANI
+817 VIAWQAGGGATNI
-830 TDGRKLEILAAVMRD
+830 SEGRKLEILAAVMRD

-860 PTVISQWPVGQPGG
+860 PTVISQSPVGQPGG
-874 GRVIALTMLPPDK
+874 GRVIALTLLPPDK

-892 QVAREIAADLI
+892 KVAREIAADLI
-903 AKPIELDELRRAL
+903 ARPIELDELRRAL
-916 VPTAQLV
+916 VPTAQMI
-923 SRRSSG
+923 SRRASG
-929 SPFWMQQTEG
+929 NPFWMQQTEG
-939 GTLDPRR
+939 GTYDPRR
-946 LAAVQTLG
+946 LAAVSTLG
-954 PDYGRTGPD
+954 IDYGRTGPE

-973 AREKDWAMVVLP
+973 ARDKDWSMVVLP
-985 EEKAAAPAAAAASR
+985 EEKAAAPAAGGGR

>member
-1 MAEPAPKP
+1 
-9 RATDRCG
+9 
-16 TGWHGGDI
+16 
-24 QAKLW
+24 
-29 SMALFLRFRPLALP
+29 MALFLRLRPLALP
-43 LFLVAAALP
+43 LLLAAAALP

-59 PAPTAAPAPVAVDKT
+59 PQTPATTPPVQVDRT
-74 PWLYKGSDIEHDPE
+74 PWLYKGSDITHDPE

-121 SLMEEESEKGFAH
+121 SLMEQDSEKGFAH

-205 ITPQMLTLERPVVLA
+205 ITTQSLTLERPVVLA

-226 GPGERFQD
+226 GPRDRFQD
-234 LRRRLLFAGQRFADR
+234 VRRRLLFAGQRFADR
-249 PVIGTVETLTGA
+249 PVIGTVETLTGS
-261 TADSVRAFHQRWY
+261 TAESVRAFHQRWY
-274 RPERATLVIV
+274 RPERTTLVIV

-295 IAKHFAGWKG
+295 IVKHFAGWKG
-305 TGPNPATPDF
+305 VGPNPVTPDF

-323 KSAALVEPS
+323 TSAALVEPT
-332 LPPVVS
+332 LPPIVTWSVV
-338 LAVLR
+338 R

-357 RWVDIVAVLT
+357 RWVDLIAIRII
-367 LNRRLERRARSGSSY
+367 NRRLERRARSGSSY

-392 VRSLNATVIDVVPV
+392 IRSMNVTSIEVLPIGD
-406 GEDWETALKE
+406 DWETALKE
-416 VRAVVADALATAPTQ
+416 VRGVVADALTTAPTQ

-436 EVAQIASSMRNGVDT
+436 EVNEIASELRNAVDT
-451 AQVTAGSV
+451 ARVTAGSQ
-459 RADTLIAAVD
+459 RADILVAAVD
-469 INEVTTSERASLGI
+469 INEVTTSEQASLGI

-499 AATRRVLQGVATRAV
+499 ASTRRVLQGVATRALV
-514 ITTRTPDANVQAKLA
+514 NTRTPDANIQAKLA
-529 AALEADVSGLA
+529 VALTADVSGLA

-561 KVAMRAVA
+561 KVAMRSVAVA
-569 VPDPKVE
+569 DPKIE

-596 RIFVSVRFGR
+596 RIYVSVRFGR
-606 GMQALPSNRTTP
+606 GMQALPSDRSTP
-618 AWAANFALLEG
+618 AWAANLALLES

-636 EEIDQITGG
+636 EELDQLTGD
-645 RRIAMDFGIGDDAFV
+645 RRITMDFGVGDDAFV
-660 ITGQTSPADLADQLK
+660 IAGQTSPADLVDQLR
-675 LIATKL
+675 LIAAKL
-681 EVPGWDPKPIA
+681 ETPGWDAKPIA
-692 RARAI
+692 RARALAI
-697 AISSYAARNAS
+697 AGYAARNAS
-708 PDAVIGNMLEHMLHA
+708 PDAVIGNSLEKLLRA
-723 GDPRW
+723 DDPRW
-728 GMPELAQIEKL
+728 GMPDMAEIEKL

-752 ASGPIEVRVFG
+752 ASGPIEVQVFG
-763 DIDVEKAIEA
+763 DIDVDKAIEA
-773 VRQSF
+773 VRTTF

-785 ASAIV
+785 ASRIL
-790 SAAVRF
+790 SAGVRF

-830 TDGRKLEILAAVMRD
+830 SEGRKLEILAAVMRD

-860 PTVISQWPVGQPGG
+860 PTVLSQWPVGQPGG
-874 GRVIALTMLPPDK
+874 GRVIALTLLPPDK

-892 QVAREIAADLI
+892 KVAREIAADLVE
-903 AKPIELDELRRAL
+903 KPIELDELRRAL
-916 VPTAQLV
+916 VPTAQMIA
-923 SRRSSG
+923 RRSSG
-929 SPFWMQQTEG
+929 NPFWMQQTEG
-939 GTLDPRR
+939 GTTDPRR
-946 LAAVQTLG
+946 LAAVNTLG
-954 PDYGRTGPD
+954 PDYGRTGPE

-973 AREKDWAMVVLP
+973 ARDKDWSMVVLP
-985 EEKAAAPAAAAASR
+985 EAKPATPAAGGR

>member
-1 MAEPAPKP
+1 
-9 RATDRCG
+9 
-16 TGWHGGDI
+16 
-24 QAKLW
+24 
-29 SMALFLRFRPLALP
+29 MALFLRLRPLALP
-43 LFLVAAALP
+43 LLLAAAALP

-59 PAPTAAPAPVAVDKT
+59 PQTPATTPPVQVDRT
-74 PWLYKGSDIEHDPE
+74 PWLYKGSDITHDPE

-121 SLMEEESEKGFAH
+121 SLMEQDSEKGFAH

-205 ITPQMLTLERPVVLA
+205 ITPQSLTLERPVVLA

-226 GPGERFQD
+226 GPRDRFQD
-234 LRRRLLFAGQRFADR
+234 VRRRLLFAGQRFADR
-249 PVIGTVETLTGA
+249 PVIGTVETLTGS
-261 TADSVRAFHQRWY
+261 TAESVRAFHQRWY
-274 RPERATLVIV
+274 RPERTTLVIV

-295 IAKHFAGWKG
+295 IVKHFAGWKG
-305 TGPNPATPDF
+305 VGPNPVTPDF

-323 KSAALVEPS
+323 TSAALVEPT
-332 LPPVVS
+332 LPPIVTWSVV
-338 LAVLR
+338 R

-357 RWVDIVAVLT
+357 RWVDLIAIRII
-367 LNRRLERRARSGSSY
+367 NRRLERRARSGSSY

-392 VRSLNATVIDVVPV
+392 IRSMNVTSIEVLPIGD
-406 GEDWETALKE
+406 DWETALKE
-416 VRAVVADALATAPTQ
+416 VRGVVADALTTGPTQ

-436 EVAQIASSMRNGVDT
+436 EVNEIASELRNAVDT
-451 AQVTAGSV
+451 ARVTAGSQ
-459 RADTLIAAVD
+459 RADILVAAVD
-469 INEVTTSERASLGI
+469 INEVTTSEQASLGI

-499 AATRRVLQGVATRAV
+499 ASTRRVLQGVATRALV
-514 ITTRTPDANVQAKLA
+514 NTRTPDANIQAKLA
-529 AALEADVSGLA
+529 AALTADVSGLA

-561 KVAMRAVA
+561 KVAMRSVAVA
-569 VPDPKVE
+569 DPKIE

-596 RIFVSVRFGR
+596 RIYVSVRFGR
-606 GMQALPSNRTTP
+606 GMQALPSDRSTP
-618 AWAANFALLEG
+618 AWAANLALLES

-636 EEIDQITGG
+636 EELDQLTGD
-645 RRIAMDFGIGDDAFV
+645 RRITMDFGVGDDAFV
-660 ITGQTSPADLADQLK
+660 IAGQTSPADLVDQLR
-675 LIATKL
+675 LIAAKL
-681 EVPGWDPKPIA
+681 ETPGWDAKPIA
-692 RARAI
+692 RARALAI
-697 AISSYAARNAS
+697 AGYAARNAS
-708 PDAVIGNMLEHMLHA
+708 PDAVIGNSLEKLLRA
-723 GDPRW
+723 DDPRW
-728 GMPELAQIEKL
+728 GMPDMAEIEKL

-752 ASGPIEVRVFG
+752 ASGPIEVQVFG
-763 DIDVEKAIEA
+763 DIDVDKAIEA
-773 VRQSF
+773 VRTTF

-785 ASAIV
+785 ASRIL
-790 SAAVRF
+790 SAGVRF

-830 TDGRKLEILAAVMRD
+830 SEGRKLEILAAVMRD

-860 PTVISQWPVGQPGG
+860 PTVLSQWPVGQPGG
-874 GRVIALTMLPPDK
+874 GRVIALTLLPPDK

-892 QVAREIAADLI
+892 KVAREIAADLVE
-903 AKPIELDELRRAL
+903 KPIELDELRRAL
-916 VPTAQLV
+916 VPTAQMIA
-923 SRRSSG
+923 RRSSG
-929 SPFWMQQTEG
+929 NPFWMQQTEG
-939 GTLDPRR
+939 GTTDPRR
-946 LAAVQTLG
+946 LAAVNTLG
-954 PDYGRTGPD
+954 PDYGRTGPE

-973 AREKDWAMVVLP
+973 ARDKDWSMVVLP
-985 EEKAAAPAAAAASR
+985 EAKAATPAAGGR